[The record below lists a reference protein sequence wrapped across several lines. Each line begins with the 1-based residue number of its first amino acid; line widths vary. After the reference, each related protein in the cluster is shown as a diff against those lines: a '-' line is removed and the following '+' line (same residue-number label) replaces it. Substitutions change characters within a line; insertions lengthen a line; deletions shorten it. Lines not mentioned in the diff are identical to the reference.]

1 LEAIGVT
8 AGQNLDRQH
17 RDGSVGAPSD
27 RHPDPAQPHVDAS
40 AVGVAACRALESSRP
55 APLYVDPFAAAL
67 VEALPEPSATRALNG
82 DDPRFIMMSTYLAAR
97 NQLFDRF
104 LTEDGSKAGMQW
116 VLLGAGL
123 DTRAYRLPLTRD
135 ASVFELDRG
144 ATLRFKTSVLSALGV
159 VPAGRHELVD
169 VDLREDWPAA
179 LLASGFDRGR
189 PAAWVAEGLLAQL
202 PGKAQDLLFA
212 RIDDLSAPGS
222 RLVADSPGTSPAALR
237 DSPDMQSLMEQ
248 HNVPE
253 SSVSDEDRADP
264 VEWLR
269 ERGWSVRAEQAGA
282 VVRRAGR
289 TLDTALGDIMATFS
303 LVTAEKL

>member
-1 LEAIGVT
+1 MWHVEAIDVT
-8 AGQNLDRQH
+8 AGSQH
-17 RDGSVGAPSD
+17 RDGSVGAPGD
-27 RHPDPAQPHVDAS
+27 RHPDPSQPYVDAS

-55 APLYVDPFAAAL
+55 EPLYVDPFASAL
-67 VEALPEPSATRALNG
+67 VDALPEPSATTTVNG

-104 LTEDGSKAGMQW
+104 LTEDGSRASRQW

-123 DTRAYRLPLTRD
+123 DTRAYRLPLTHD
-135 ASVFELDRG
+135 SSVFELDRG
-144 ATLRFKTSVLSALGV
+144 ATLRFKASVLSALGA
-159 VPAGRHELVD
+159 VPAGRHELID

-179 LLASGFDRGR
+179 LLANGFDRGR
-189 PAAWVAEGLLAQL
+189 PSAWVAEGLLAQL

-212 RIDDLSAPGS
+212 RLDDLSAPGS

-237 DSPDMQSLMEQ
+237 DSPDMQSLMKQ
-248 HNVPE
+248 HNVSE
-253 SSVSDEDRADP
+253 SAVSDEDRADP

-269 ERGWSVRAEQAGA
+269 KRGWSVRADQAGT
-282 VVRRAGR
+282 VVRQAGR
-289 TLDTALGDIMATFS
+289 ALDTALGDIMATFS